1 MFILCMTFKK
11 KTFKYL
17 TKKRCLNNK
26 INLKKT
32 SKKHTFKNCKKN
44 KKLFFEK
51 PKLSI
56 EWSAKLNIPLFPT
69 SKKKQVVLGNTKN
82 MLPYFNLP
90 NKFITLYMDPKKWN
104 WKLNQ
109 LLIDCFALNYF
120 NAGNVIR
127 LITNPSN
134 FKNDDGELRI
144 TAKEICILKH
154 KYNLN
159 IYKYINKEF
168 DNIYFIALKQPKKCK
183 KLLIENNKLYFMH
196 KKKKIYI

>member
-1 MFILCMTFKK
+1 MTLKK

-26 INLKKT
+26 ISFKKT
-32 SKKHTFKNCKKN
+32 SKKHTFKKCKKH

-56 EWSAKLNIPLFPT
+56 EYSAKMNIPLFPT
-69 SKKKQVVLGNTKN
+69 SKKKQLVIGNTKN

-90 NKFITLYMDPKKWN
+90 NKFITLYMNPKKWT
-104 WKLNQ
+104 WELNQ

-127 LITNPSN
+127 LVTNPSF
-134 FKNDDGELRI
+134 FKNDDGELII

-154 KYNLN
+154 KYKLN
-159 IYKYINKEF
+159 IYKYINKQH
-168 DNIYFIALKQPKKCK
+168 DNVYFIALKEPKRCK
-183 KLLIENNKLYFMH
+183 KLFVEKEKLYFIH
-196 KKKKIYI
+196 KNKKIYI

>member
-1 MFILCMTFKK
+1 MTLKK
-11 KTFKYL
+11 KKFKYL
-17 TKKRCLNNK
+17 TKKRCLSNK
-26 INLKKT
+26 VNLKKT
-32 SKKHTFKNCKKN
+32 KKKFILKNCKKN

-56 EWSAKLNIPLFPT
+56 EYSAKLNIPLFPT

-90 NKFITLYMDPKKWN
+90 NKFITLYMDPNKWS
-104 WKLNQ
+104 WELNE
-109 LLIDCFALNYF
+109 LLINCFALNYF
-120 NAGNVIR
+120 NTGNVIR
-127 LITNPSN
+127 LLTKPSF

-159 IYKYINKEF
+159 IYKFINKEY
-168 DNIYFIALKQPKKCK
+168 DNIYFIALKKPKQCK
-183 KLLIENNKLYFMH
+183 KLFIENEKLYFIS

>member
-1 MFILCMTFKK
+1 MTFKK
-11 KTFKYL
+11 RTFKYL
-17 TKKRCLNNK
+17 TKKRCLDNK
-26 INLKKT
+26 VNLKKT
-32 SKKHTFKNCKKN
+32 SKKHTFKKCKKH

-51 PKLSI
+51 PKDSI

-69 SKKKQVVLGNTKN
+69 SKKKQIVIGNAKH

-90 NKFITLYMDPKKWN
+90 KHFITLYMDPKKWTWEIN
-104 WKLNQ
+104 H

-127 LITNPSN
+127 LVTNPFF
-134 FKNDDGELRI
+134 FKNDDGELII
-144 TAKEICILKH
+144 TAKELCILKH

-159 IYKYINKEF
+159 IYKYSNKEF

-183 KLLIENNKLYFMH
+183 KLLIEDNKLYFMH

>member
-1 MFILCMTFKK
+1 MTLKK

-26 INLKKT
+26 ISFKKT
-32 SKKHTFKNCKKN
+32 SKKHTFKKCKKH
-44 KKLFFEK
+44 KKLLFEK

-56 EWSAKLNIPLFPT
+56 EYSAKMNIPLFPT
-69 SKKKQVVLGNTKN
+69 SKKKQLVIGNTKN

-90 NKFITLYMDPKKWN
+90 NKFITLYMNPKKWT
-104 WKLNQ
+104 WELNQ

-127 LITNPSN
+127 LVTNPSF
-134 FKNDDGELRI
+134 FKNDDGELII

-159 IYKYINKEF
+159 IYKYINQEY

-183 KLLIENNKLYFMH
+183 KLLIENNKLYFMN